1 MTGDSN
7 MIEAF
12 CVWKQFLEMPEAQQ
26 NVQICQYHK
35 QIGKM
40 PLISNRPQW
49 ENIMGNHHCLIQR
62 DIDTLIFH
70 DYGDH
75 EMVVVTNQILRKT
88 TPLFLL
94 L

>member
-1 MTGDSN
+1 
-7 MIEAF
+7 
-12 CVWKQFLEMPEAQQ
+12 MPF
-26 NVQICQYHK
+26 
-35 QIGKM
+35 
-40 PLISNRPQW
+40 ISNRPQW

-75 EMVVVTNQILRKT
+75 EMVVVTNQILRET